1 LSVWIEGLKAPA
13 AFGIPAAFLKWNCN
27 FSTETKESHM
37 QFTWEEVPTTGK
49 VLHTSKVYRS
59 MVPGGWL
66 VFVQNGVASGL
77 SFYPDPE
84 HTWEAKAD

>member
-1 LSVWIEGLKAPA
+1 
-13 AFGIPAAFLKWNCN
+13 
-27 FSTETKESHM
+27 M
-37 QFTWEEVPTTGK
+37 QFAWEELDTTGK
-49 VLHTSKVYRS
+49 VLNTSRVYRS

-84 HTWEAKAD
+84 HTWDTKRD

>member
-1 LSVWIEGLKAPA
+1 
-13 AFGIPAAFLKWNCN
+13 
-27 FSTETKESHM
+27 M
-37 QFTWEEVPTTGK
+37 QFAWEEVEMTGK
-49 VLHTSKVYRS
+49 VLHNSNMYRV

-84 HTWEAKAD
+84 HTWEPKAD